1 MAWVIIP
8 AYQPGKELIS
18 IAEQMWECGCRLIVV
33 DDGSGEEYA
42 EIFDAVSDICVIL
55 RHPENRGKGAAIK
68 SALTYI
74 EEKREHRDIV
84 GIMDADGQH
93 LPEDMIKLLE
103 TAEESAKTLV
113 LGVRNVGQK
122 MPLRSRL
129 GNEITRSVFHLVSG
143 VRVSDT
149 QTGLR
154 AFGTELIP
162 RLLEIEGGRY
172 EYEMNV
178 LLTLAREKV
187 HIEEVRI
194 KTIYKDEDNSTSH
207 FRTVMDS
214 LRIYKDILKFTFSS
228 MSSFVMDYVLFGLLM
243 LVFPHTAMWI
253 LGGNIIARMVS
264 SYYNYSM
271 NCRYVFRTGREA
283 RTAMEYFSLAG
294 CILAMNNVILEGLT
308 QVLRIPVYPAKLLTE
323 CLLFLISWTVQ
334 RRLIFKKN
342 RVSALGVNKES
353 GTVNGRNG
361 FSVKKEAGL

>member
-1 MAWVIIP
+1 
-8 AYQPGKELIS
+8 
-18 IAEQMWECGCRLIVV
+18 
-33 DDGSGEEYA
+33 
-42 EIFDAVSDICVIL
+42 
-55 RHPENRGKGAAIK
+55 
-68 SALTYI
+68 
-74 EEKREHRDIV
+74 
-84 GIMDADGQH
+84 
-93 LPEDMIKLLE
+93 
-103 TAEESAKTLV
+103 
-113 LGVRNVGQK
+113 
-122 MPLRSRL
+122 
-129 GNEITRSVFHLVSG
+129 
-143 VRVSDT
+143 
-149 QTGLR
+149 
-154 AFGTELIP
+154 
-162 RLLEIEGGRY
+162 
-172 EYEMNV
+172 
-178 LLTLAREKV
+178 
-187 HIEEVRI
+187 
-194 KTIYKDEDNSTSH
+194 
-207 FRTVMDS
+207 
-214 LRIYKDILKFTFSS
+214 
-228 MSSFVMDYVLFGLLM
+228 MDYVLFGLLM

>member
-8 AYQPGKELIS
+8 AYRPDKELIS
-18 IAEQMWECGCRLIVV
+18 IAGQMWECGCRLLVV
-33 DDGSGEEYA
+33 DDGSGEEFA
-42 EIFDAVSDICVIL
+42 PIFEEISDVCVIL

-74 EEKREHRDIV
+74 QENGEHRDVV
-84 GIMDADGQH
+84 GVMDADGQH

-103 TAEESAKTLV
+103 AAGDSDRTMV

-129 GNEITRSVFHLVSG
+129 GNKITRSIFHMVSG
-143 VRVSDT
+143 VSVSDT

-162 RLLEIEGGRY
+162 RLLEIEGERY

-178 LLTLAREKV
+178 LLTLAKEKV
-187 HIEEVRI
+187 HIQEVRI

-207 FRTVMDS
+207 FRTVIDS
-214 LRIYKDILKFTFSS
+214 FRIYKDILKFTFSS
-228 MSSFVMDYVLFGLLM
+228 MSSFVINYLLFGLLM
-243 LVFPHTAMWI
+243 VFLPHTAECI
-253 LGGNIIARMVS
+253 LIGNILARLIS

-271 NCRYVFRTGREA
+271 NCRYVFKTEKEA
-283 RTAMEYFSLAG
+283 RTAVDYFLLAG
-294 CILAMNNVILEGLT
+294 FILVMNNVILESFV

-323 CLLFLISWTVQ
+323 SLLFLISWTVQ
-334 RRLIFKKN
+334 RHMIFRKN
-342 RVSALGVNKES
+342 RRLALGI
-353 GTVNGRNG
+353 R
-361 FSVKKEAGL
+361 KEAGL